1 MHQRLS
7 GGFPYPREW
16 SWKRAALQSC
26 AGSLLCPPTPHSS
39 LSVTAL
45 LWEVECMS
53 CLLSLWLGSKLRG
66 LFIFSTLETEDL
78 GSTRLINSPQNQ
90 ISLSLGCEWPGTQRS
105 YGLSPGSSAC
115 LGEFG
120 MHQGAHVQCFDS
132 GRQGLLPQSVWP
144 SFTMRVWHTDTRG
157 SCRGRIHVVSC
168 VTDLKPVPA

>member
-45 LWEVECMS
+45 PWEAECMP
-53 CLLSLWLGSKLRG
+53 CLLPLWLGSKLRG
-66 LFIFSTLETEDL
+66 LFIFSALETEDL
-78 GSTRLINSPQNQ
+78 GSTRLINSSQNQ
-90 ISLSLGCEWPGTQRS
+90 ISFSLGCEWPGTQRA

-115 LGEFG
+115 PGELG
-120 MHQGAHVQCFDS
+120 MHQGAHACTKEPVCSVLSLAGRACCPRAS
-132 GRQGLLPQSVWP
+132 GPASQW
-144 SFTMRVWHTDTRG
+144 DTQ
-157 SCRGRIHVVSC
+157 IHVGAGSMWSLVSL
-168 VTDLKPVPA
+168 T